1 MKFVDVNFVT
11 LAILTLR
18 NVRVLETMIV
28 SVDEAGDSLDM
39 IDEKEMMW
47 NRELRETEDEE
58 KKMKRVWRTAEKKNQ
73 GIVVSDTMYEW
84 RLNTLLICTSTV
96 FIQST

>member
-39 IDEKEMMW
+39 IDEKEMM
-47 NRELRETEDEE
+47 
-58 KKMKRVWRTAEKKNQ
+58 
-73 GIVVSDTMYEW
+73 
-84 RLNTLLICTSTV
+84 
-96 FIQST
+96 

>member
-11 LAILTLR
+11 LAILTLS

-39 IDEKEMMW
+39 IDEKEMM
-47 NRELRETEDEE
+47 
-58 KKMKRVWRTAEKKNQ
+58 
-73 GIVVSDTMYEW
+73 
-84 RLNTLLICTSTV
+84 
-96 FIQST
+96 